1 MRHKKKSEQQSSG
14 SSHRAPSRQVSEMV
28 DSNEL
33 QRLARLVDM
42 NKQRL
47 DEINQQIER
56 IEVVQLEHD
65 DTRRALSALSGGK
78 SGHIALGAGVMVP
91 IPSNATTIVDL
102 GSGVFGERSPDSA
115 KELVSKRLEDL
126 TELKSQ
132 FEAEAAMLT
141 QRIEELAT
149 TFEKAAQSMTESKQE
164 IEAESPKPEEKPSR
178 RKRRGIGGELTL
190 DD

>member
-1 MRHKKKSEQQSSG
+1 
-14 SSHRAPSRQVSEMV
+14 MV

-56 IEVVQLEHD
+56 IEAVQLEHD

-78 SGHIALGAGVMVP
+78 SGHITLGAGVMVP

-132 FEAEAAMLT
+132 FEADAAMLT

-149 TFEKAAQSMTESKQE
+149 TFEKAAQAMTESNQE
-164 IEAESPKPEEKPSR
+164 TEVETPKPEEKPSK
-178 RKRRGIGGELTL
+178 RKRRGFGGELTL